1 MSISSE
7 IGKRVREYLQAANV
21 KSRRKTLEYS
31 VKSNKRQTFHF
42 FVVRKIVGLKRGS
55 VMFAVTSSY
64 SKYFIHIP

>member
-42 FVVRKIVGLKRGS
+42 FCGQENRWVEAR
-55 VMFAVTSSY
+55 
-64 SKYFIHIP
+64 